1 MAAVDRHLIEKG
13 WMVHLD
19 EMEKIPLIRLKKK
32 DQMSFADP
40 FTKSLDDQN
49 PFKLRLCSRA
59 SWTSDAGRSSVLRW
73 KRNGQDTE
81 SIMIGKR

>member
-49 PFKLRLCSRA
+49 PFKLRY
-59 SWTSDAGRSSVLRW
+59 
-73 KRNGQDTE
+73 
-81 SIMIGKR
+81 